1 MKKHLALLP
10 PLLCLLVTALPS
22 LAAEKPGPPAPPKA
36 PAATPTPPKKGGLI
50 IYTPPKTPKGLR
62 VDGDG
67 GSRAGGVKLPSI
79 YVLAPQHAGLTTQ
92 AQPALFWYQTGAA
105 VSEFE
110 LTVTEPKKAQPL
122 LSVRASSKLEE
133 GIHSVSLARQKIT
146 LDPGTSYQW
155 SVALIADAENRSK
168 DVVASGIIQRVEA
181 PAALAAKIGKASP
194 AERAAIYAEGG
205 FWYDALQSIS
215 TAIGGE
221 KDASR
226 KADLTRARA
235 SLLEQANLPAA
246 VKR

>member
-1 MKKHLALLP
+1 MKTHLSLLRL
-10 PLLCLLVTALPS
+10 LLCLTLTALTAS
-22 LAAEKPGPPAPPKA
+22 AEEKPAPPATPAPPAATPAPPK
-36 PAATPTPPKKGGLI
+36 KSGLI
-50 IYTPPKTPKGLR
+50 KYTPPKTSKGSR

-67 GSRAGGVKLPSI
+67 GSRAGGMKLPSI

-92 AQPALFWYQTGAA
+92 AQPALFWFQTGAA

-155 SVALIADAENRSK
+155 SVALIPDPANRSK

-181 PAALAAKIGKASP
+181 PAGLAAKIEKAAPS
-194 AERAAIYAEGG
+194 ERAAIYAEGG

-226 KADLTRARA
+226 KAELTRARA
-235 SLLEQANLPAA
+235 SLLEQANLPAS